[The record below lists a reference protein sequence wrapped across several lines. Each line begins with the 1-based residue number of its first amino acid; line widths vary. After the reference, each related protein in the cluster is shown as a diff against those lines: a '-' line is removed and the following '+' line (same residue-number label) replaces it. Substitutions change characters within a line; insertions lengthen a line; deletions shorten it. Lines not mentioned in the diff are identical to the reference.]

1 MIFLTKTFKMKK
13 VFIGILL
20 IFSCA
25 LTTKAQTTRQLSE
38 EQKKELEEKME
49 AYKAE
54 LNLSEEQQ
62 PKFEEIN
69 LQFAEDLSKLKS
81 DNGSKL
87 SKYKKFKKLTDER
100 NRKMKELLTDE
111 QYKIFKS
118 HQDEVKKELKS
129 KRSTR

>member
-1 MIFLTKTFKMKK
+1 MKK

-38 EQKKELEEKME
+38 EQKKELKEKME

-129 KRSTR
+129 KRSNR

>member
-1 MIFLTKTFKMKK
+1 MKK

-25 LTTKAQTTRQLSE
+25 LTTKAQTSRQLSE
-38 EQKKELEEKME
+38 EQKKELKAKME

-69 LQFAEDLSKLKS
+69 LQFAEDLSELKNA
-81 DNGSKL
+81 NGSKL

-100 NRKMKELLTDE
+100 NKKMKELLTDE
-111 QYKIFKS
+111 QYKIYKS

-129 KRSTR
+129 KRSNR

>member
-1 MIFLTKTFKMKK
+1 MKK

-20 IFSCA
+20 IFSCVLSA
-25 LTTKAQTTRQLSE
+25 KAQTARQSSE
-38 EQKKELEEKME
+38 EQKKELKAKME

-69 LQFAEDLSKLKS
+69 LQFAEGLSKLKG

-100 NRKMKELLTDE
+100 DGKMKELLTDN

-118 HQDEVKKELKS
+118 HQDEVKKEIKS
-129 KRSTR
+129 KRSNR

>member
-1 MIFLTKTFKMKK
+1 MKK

-25 LTTKAQTTRQLSE
+25 LSTKAQTSRQLSE
-38 EQKKELEEKME
+38 EQKKELKEKME

>member
-1 MIFLTKTFKMKK
+1 MKK

-38 EQKKELEEKME
+38 EQKKELKAKME

-69 LQFAEDLSKLKS
+69 LQFAEDLSELKNA
-81 DNGSKL
+81 DGSKL

-100 NRKMKELLTDE
+100 NKKMKELLTDE
-111 QYKIFKS
+111 QYKIYKS

-129 KRSTR
+129 KRSNR

>member
-1 MIFLTKTFKMKK
+1 MKK

-38 EQKKELEEKME
+38 EQKKELKAKME

-69 LQFAEDLSKLKS
+69 LQFAEDLSELKNA
-81 DNGSKL
+81 NGSKL

-100 NRKMKELLTDE
+100 NKKMKELLTDE
-111 QYKIFKS
+111 QYKIYKS

-129 KRSTR
+129 KRSNR

>member
-1 MIFLTKTFKMKK
+1 MKK

-38 EQKKELEEKME
+38 EQKKELKEKME